1 MLGNGRYEIFLKA
14 AELCSITKA
23 AEALN
28 YTQSGVS
35 HAIAALERETGFPL
49 FLRTAGGVVLT
60 EDGRRL
66 IEPIQKLVNAQKNVA
81 QTISEINHVVRGTV
95 RLAAVSSV
103 TGQLLAGIMERFGR
117 LYPLVEFEILDGNY
131 DMVSEWII
139 KGKADCGFIAAS
151 AAEGLSFMPLWEDP
165 LMAVFPRE
173 HPLAGR
179 ESVTV
184 QEIAGESFI
193 AEGNVF
199 ERDIRP
205 TLWEQ
210 LGGMNM
216 KHIFNSD
223 LSVLAMVERGF
234 GIGVM
239 PQLVLRSFS
248 FDVACVRIDGVRGR
262 SIGVAYLPEERLSVL
277 TKTFLQYLSQR
288 GSIADSS
295 LGEA

>member
-1 MLGNGRYEIFLKA
+1 MLNNSRYEIFLKA

-60 EDGRRL
+60 DDGRRL
-66 IEPIQKLVNAQKNVA
+66 IEPIQKLVNEQKNVT

-103 TGQLLAGIMERFGR
+103 TAQLLVGIMERFGA
-117 LYPLVEFEILDGNY
+117 LYPLVEFELLDGNY
-131 DMVSEWII
+131 DTVSEWII
-139 KGKADCGFIAAS
+139 KGKADCGFLAKSAS
-151 AAEGLSFMPLWEDP
+151 EGLNFLPLWEDP
-165 LMAVFPRE
+165 LMAVLPLG

-179 ESVTV
+179 EFVTA
-184 QEIAGESFI
+184 QELAGESFI

-199 ERDIRP
+199 ERDVRP

-234 GIGVM
+234 GVGVM
-239 PQLVLRSFS
+239 PQLVLKSFS
-248 FDVACVRIDGVRGR
+248 FGVVGVRIEGVRGR
-262 SIGVAYLPEERLSVL
+262 SIGAAYLPEERLSVL
-277 TKTFLQYLSQR
+277 TKTFLRYLSQTK
-288 GSIADSS
+288 GQIK
-295 LGEA
+295 GE